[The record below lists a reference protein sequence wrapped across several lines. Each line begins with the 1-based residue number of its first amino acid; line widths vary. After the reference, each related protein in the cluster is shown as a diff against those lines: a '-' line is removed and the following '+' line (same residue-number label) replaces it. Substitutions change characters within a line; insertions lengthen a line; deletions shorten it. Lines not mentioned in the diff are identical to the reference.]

1 MLARWIATVAALL
14 LACASPQASAYVR
27 AERVSVS
34 LADLAVAER
43 LAPAVESA
51 SPAKTASTPK
61 TAPPARARAA
71 EPASGKNAALTHC
84 RIGENWSPL
93 QKCASMPGVYQ
104 WDGTRLAGR
113 TNATGSTLGD
123 YQHAYGG
130 AISSRE
136 GAVRSTLHT
145 DVHGTPQL
153 ITDGTAAIAG
163 WTRTDVWGVE
173 KAQSGAQ
180 SRLGHTGYLKDPLL
194 GDELYAQARQ
204 YRAGTGRF
212 TSRDEWG
219 GDNLNPITLN
229 KYLYGNGN
237 PGSYVDPT
245 GNCAEPVTAA
255 ICALGLAT
263 VATAAVEYARLSWF
277 GNDDEKANAGQY
289 AVQNATGAALTTG
302 AAIGAAALTVET
314 GGAAAPFLMNAF
326 RGAQATR
333 SIQGAY
339 TGIQAAYVA
348 NAPRALAAA
357 ESVALAGAGAAGTD
371 LPSITPRLPLAPSRT
386 SILTESSSEL
396 DARFLAYEP
405 QIPTNLPAAASTSS
419 SATTAAVTAAE
430 GIGASPVS
438 NNAPLLLTHTPTTDS
453 LAKIRRM
460 PSPGNWRAGEQYV
473 QELYGSA
480 GQQHFAVPSGNGIV
494 GSGGR
499 FVDAPVLNANGGTIA
514 NEVKTYKR
522 WITLNGQASSQ
533 AVPLSDHIRQQ
544 VLKDVWLRQN
554 VPGYDPRYIFLD
566 APPSTELSD
575 HLSQS
580 GIIHVIHH

>member
-113 TNATGSTLGD
+113 TNATGTSLGD
-123 YQHAYGG
+123 YQHAYGW

-136 GAVRSTLHT
+136 GLIRSTLHT

-173 KAQSGAQ
+173 KAQSGTQ

-204 YRAGTGRF
+204 YRAGVGRF

-219 GDNLNPITLN
+219 GDNLSPITLN
-229 KYLYGNGN
+229 KYLGFNGN
-237 PGSYVDPT
+237 PGSYLDPDGRCSVQLELAPCDLRRNAAFLPAEAADTQNRIADIADAKLAAKASPAVT
-245 GNCAEPVTAA
+245 GISRSVVKNVKAGVQLFADAA
-255 ICALGLAT
+255 YTIPEQMLPQSWDRGSRVRLGGAMEGLAGWAGSPYDT
-263 VATAAVEYARLSWF
+263 TQQQYVEGLDR
-277 GNDDEKANAGQY
+277 
-289 AVQNATGAALTTG
+289 
-302 AAIGAAALTVET
+302 
-314 GGAAAPFLMNAF
+314 
-326 RGAQATR
+326 
-333 SIQGAY
+333 
-339 TGIQAAYVA
+339 
-348 NAPRALAAA
+348 AA
-357 ESVALAGAGAAGTD
+357 ELRASGRTFEADVAEWEAHTD
-371 LPSITPRLPLAPSRT
+371 L
-386 SILTESSSEL
+386 
-396 DARFLAYEP
+396 
-405 QIPTNLPAAASTSS
+405 ASM
-419 SATTAAVTAAE
+419 AF
-430 GIGASPVS
+430 GA
-438 NNAPLLLTHTPTTDS
+438 
-453 LAKIRRM
+453 
-460 PSPGNWRAGEQYV
+460 
-473 QELYGSA
+473 
-480 GQQHFAVPSGNGIV
+480 
-494 GSGGR
+494 
-499 FVDAPVLNANGGTIA
+499 
-514 NEVKTYKR
+514 
-522 WITLNGQASSQ
+522 
-533 AVPLSDHIRQQ
+533 QQ
-544 VLKDVWLRQN
+544 VLRSGAKYAGRQLDNYVGKLDFDAREIDAQMQADAAAIERAPKVNLEGGAGDVSAAIEATPTPTPPKPACFGTSTCNDYRETFFEANPALRGKVVVHHAVEQQTLDRFPTVVTKPEINSLENLRGIPKAINSDVHLSKIRIEWNRFYRQN
-554 VPGYDPRYIFLD
+554 PNPTQAQLLEKATEIDDKFGAVFT
-566 APPSTELSD
+566 PP
-575 HLSQS
+575 
-580 GIIHVIHH
+580 VR